1 MADQQTKQGSIVD
14 GLSRLV
20 HAAFGMARNRS
31 ELFVVE
37 LQEERYRLVELVA
50 FIGAALGLALTV
62 LLLLTGVIIYL
73 FPADYR
79 IWAALGLAVLYVAGI
94 GLLLRKVKQDL
105 AKEPFT
111 ESVNQLKQDWE
122 CLTPPK

>member
-1 MADQQTKQGSIVD
+1 MGDQQAKQGSIVD
-14 GLSRLV
+14 NVSGLL

-50 FIGAALGLALTV
+50 FIGAALGLGLTAV
-62 LLLLTGVIIYL
+62 LLLTGVIIYL

-94 GLLLRKVKQDL
+94 VLILRKVKQCL
-105 AKEPFT
+105 VKEPFT